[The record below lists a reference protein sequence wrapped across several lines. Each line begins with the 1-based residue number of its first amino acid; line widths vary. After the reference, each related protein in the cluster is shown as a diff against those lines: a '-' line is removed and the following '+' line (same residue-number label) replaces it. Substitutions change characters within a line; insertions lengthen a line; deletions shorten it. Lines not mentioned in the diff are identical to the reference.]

1 MFQVTIMLDPLIDV
15 VGAGTPGRSGTSGSR
30 AARMDLEAEG
40 LLNPTEF
47 LALT

>member
-1 MFQVTIMLDPLIDV
+1 MLDPLILV

-30 AARMDLEAEG
+30 AARINLVADG